1 MVERKPITV
10 IEKLPADTTQPARR
24 SGGIGPNLLP
34 AVIVL
39 VSTLLLI
46 MATKAMNPG
55 SGMAQQINGVLVT
68 SIFLVVA
75 SFGQGLAI
83 LLGGVDLSIGVVIGL
98 SAMTISVLTNGRD
111 SALPWAIPVTLA
123 SCTAIGVVNG
133 VGIALGGIPPFIMTL
148 ASGMTFFGV
157 GLGFTSGLAQ
167 EPVAPALQALMSSRW
182 LGVQIPVYL
191 IVAFVILAMLLQ
203 NGTSEGR
210 KLYALGS
217 SPGAAKVLGLPIVG
231 LTILAYAISGFCA
244 GVSGLFLAGYSS
256 AATLDM
262 GNPLLL
268 PTIAAVVIGGARVTG
283 GKGLYLGTFA
293 GALFLSALET
303 VITVLSLSQ
312 GLRDI
317 IEGAIIVIAL
327 LLQSEN
333 WSVPRRRSSTNK
345 EMVS

>member
-1 MVERKPITV
+1 MAEPKPIVVT
-10 IEKLPADTTQPARR
+10 EPLPAGTAQPAR
-24 SGGIGPNLLP
+24 SWGGIKPDLLP
-34 AVIVL
+34 AAVVL
-39 VSTLLLI
+39 ISTILLI
-46 MATKAMNPG
+46 LATKAMNPG
-55 SGMAQQINGVLVT
+55 SGMMQQFNAVLVT

-98 SAMTISVLTNGRD
+98 SAMMISVLTNGQD
-111 SALPWAIPVTLA
+111 DALPWAIPATLA
-123 SCTAIGVVNG
+123 SCAAIGVVNG
-133 VGIALGGIPPFIMTL
+133 MGIALGGIPPFIMTL
-148 ASGMTFFGV
+148 ASGITFFGV

-167 EPVAPALQALMSSRW
+167 EPVAPALETLMSGHW
-182 LGVQIPVYL
+182 FGVQIPVYL

-217 SPGAAKVLGLPIVG
+217 SPGAAQVLGLPIAG

-244 GVSGLFLAGYSS
+244 GLSGLLLAGYSS

-327 LLQSEN
+327 LLQSEK
-333 WSVPRRRSSTNK
+333 WEALRR
-345 EMVS
+345 

>member
-1 MVERKPITV
+1 MAEPKPIV
-10 IEKLPADTTQPARR
+10 VAEPLPAGTAQPAR
-24 SGGIGPNLLP
+24 SWGGIKPDLLP
-34 AVIVL
+34 AAVVL
-39 VSTLLLI
+39 ISTILLI
-46 MATKAMNPG
+46 LATKAMNPG
-55 SGMAQQINGVLVT
+55 SGMMQQFNAVLVT

-98 SAMTISVLTNGRD
+98 SAMMISVLTNGQD
-111 SALPWAIPVTLA
+111 DALPWAIPATLA
-123 SCTAIGVVNG
+123 SCAAIGVVNG
-133 VGIALGGIPPFIMTL
+133 MGIALGGIPPFIMTL
-148 ASGMTFFGV
+148 ASGITFFGV

-167 EPVAPALQALMSSRW
+167 EPVAPALETLMSGHW
-182 LGVQIPVYL
+182 FGVQIPVYL

-217 SPGAAKVLGLPIVG
+217 SPGAAQVLGLPIAG

-244 GVSGLFLAGYSS
+244 GLSGLLLAGYSS

-327 LLQSEN
+327 LLQSEK
-333 WSVPRRRSSTNK
+333 WEALRR
-345 EMVS
+345 